1 MTPYQNYFPNNPYMN
16 QTQNPYMAQIQN
28 LQQLQQTLQAPTTIH
43 AIGNVVEGIK
53 NVETMN
59 IPMDGNMYYFP
70 KADGTEIYGKQWL
83 SNGTTRTIV
92 FKPLLESG
100 VDNSSTEQEKLK
112 FEPLESLKQ
121 EIISQITL
129 LNDKIDRLE
138 KNFKGLKSRKEATDE

>member
-1 MTPYQNYFPNNPYMN
+1 MTPYPNYLPNNPYMS
-16 QTQNPYMAQIQN
+16 QTQNPYMSQMQN
-28 LQQLQQTLQAPTTIH
+28 LQQFQQALQTSNPMH

-92 FKPLLESG
+92 FKPFLGDG
-100 VDNSSTEQEKLK
+100 VDNSLTEQEKSK

-121 EIISQITL
+121 EIFNQFSL
-129 LNDKIDRLE
+129 VNDKIDRIE
-138 KNFKGLKSRKEATDE
+138 KNIKGSKSKKETADE

>member
-1 MTPYQNYFPNNPYMN
+1 MTPYPNYLPNNPYMN
-16 QTQNPYMAQIQN
+16 QAQNPYMSQMQN
-28 LQQLQQTLQAPTTIH
+28 LQQFQQALQAPNPMH

-92 FKPLLESG
+92 FKPFLGDG
-100 VDNSSTEQEKLK
+100 VDNSTTEQEKSK

-121 EIISQITL
+121 EIFNQFSL
-129 LNDKIDRLE
+129 VNDKIDRIE
-138 KNFKGLKSRKEATDE
+138 KNFKGSKSKKETADE